1 MKQIIIAEDEDQ
13 TRRSLAVVLESAGFK
28 VKEAKNGIEAIEKL
42 LSADPSSPIDLLLT
56 DIFMPM
62 MTGLELINI
71 VRRRSLGLPIVV
83 ITGYRDKKL
92 SDQLSKLDCSH
103 LIDKPFEPD
112 VLLEC
117 VTKIFNNNTEPAAL
131 AS

>member
-28 VKEAKNGIEAIEKL
+28 VKTAKNGIEAIEKL
-42 LSADPSSPIDLLLT
+42 LRADPSNPIDLLLT

-62 MTGLELINI
+62 MTGLELIDI
-71 VRRRSLGLPIVV
+71 VRRHSSGLPIVV
-83 ITGYRDKKL
+83 ITGYRDKSL
-92 SDQLSKLDCSH
+92 SDQLSNLDCSH
-103 LIDKPFEPD
+103 LIDKPFEAD

-117 VTKIFNNNTEPAAL
+117 VTNIFSDNTEPAAL